1 MWGQEVYGNSLYFLL
16 SFAMKQKTALK
27 TKFIFKNSMCR
38 DPGAK
43 WTINL
48 DNLSYLILKLIKT
61 LKNLTLVLRLQY
73 RTSLVV
79 QGLRHYASSARGMG
93 SILVQ
98 GGTAW
103 KKN

>member
-1 MWGQEVYGNSLYFLL
+1 
-16 SFAMKQKTALK
+16 
-27 TKFIFKNSMCR
+27 MCR
-38 DPGAK
+38 DLGAK

-79 QGLRHYASSARGMG
+79 QGLRLCAPNIGGVG
-93 SILVQ
+93 SVPDWGIKISHVMWF
-98 GGTAW
+98 G
-103 KKN
+103 KK

>member
-1 MWGQEVYGNSLYFLL
+1 
-16 SFAMKQKTALK
+16 
-27 TKFIFKNSMCR
+27 MCR
-38 DPGAK
+38 DLGAK

-79 QGLRHYASSARGMG
+79 QGLRLYASSARARVPSWFRVAQHG
-93 SILVQ
+93 
-98 GGTAW
+98 
-103 KKN
+103 KKIKEEAGKVMPLQLQAQKP